1 MALPLIRL
9 VTIKIFRSTSR
20 LEKKTEETNK
30 LSRSILK
37 TLESQ
42 SVFKKKSIA
51 KRENIYRLR
60 RNAIRRK
67 EQEDIVEAS
76 KATSPISKIGKAITS
91 SSQGFL
97 GRILKAIGLTLTGWI
112 VNNMPIIVSFSK
124 QLGERIV
131 KLTGTLSSFTTNTVR
146 LLQELGGLVVIFG
159 RALMSF
165 NFAGAGKQI
174 NSQLEKVKGTFNRM
188 EIDFRDALNLLT
200 EPFKFGDDDEP
211 APGDDNQVPGKPGPQ
226 TPATGG
232 SADFWLLALISLYE
246 NSNTQGAVDVAQS
259 IYNRMGYSGR
269 TARQEILARNQYAP
283 VGEYGKTADWNKV
296 VNRETAIA
304 HIKKFG
310 GNGASPNGL
319 DRVANALLNKSMQQ
333 SAAKF
338 VGNRPD
344 FRSKGFEQQYDD
356 MTNDATRHGQTFG
369 FNRGSAY
376 LGKSTTAAPV
386 PDMSAT
392 TGVSGPQPLGQL
404 GTRPFA
410 VGDVLTQSLGKGVSY
425 IEVTDVKGSRG
436 GKHGG
441 IDIAAPSGTWIALR
455 VDCEWVGYKADFPN
469 GPGTGYGHVLDV
481 WVPSLNVQLRFAH
494 LASKPQTFAKIPAG
508 TSFAQVGSTGKSSG
522 PHLHFEYTATYNSTT
537 YGSDGD
543 PSPYVPYLLFT
554 NNPNSSSFA
563 VPGKGNTVAQVS
575 STGRSTAISS
585 GITPERQGK
594 TLVVAA
600 PQSIQQS
607 PMMTGGSS
615 GESSIVIAGSG
626 LNSLIKQRILMELA
640 YT

>member
-1 MALPLIRL
+1 MNNAVSDSNKSKLSNIREDSNL
-9 VTIKIFRSTSR
+9 FRSR
-20 LEKKTEETNK
+20 
-30 LSRSILK
+30 
-37 TLESQ
+37 
-42 SVFKKKSIA
+42 
-51 KRENIYRLR
+51 REATR
-60 RNAIRRK
+60 RRD
-67 EQEDIVEAS
+67 QEDIVEAS
-76 KATSPISKIGKAITS
+76 SVGGAVKRSGNIISRSTK
-91 SSQGFL
+91 GFL
-97 GRILKAIGLTLTGWI
+97 GRIFDFVGTLMIGWI
-112 VNNMPIIVSFSK
+112 INNVPTIINLAQDITKKAQKLFGILSDGFSGFQDILSGFGEVLSGIYSNVISFDFDDSQGK
-124 QLGERIV
+124 V
-131 KLTGTLSSFTTNTVR
+131 KDGFDKINKGFDKIDLSFRKTIDLFSRNLDRLFDFDTNV
-146 LLQELGGLVVIFG
+146 GGLPLPSDKDVTPGSGG
-159 RALMSF
+159 RVS
-165 NFAGAGKQI
+165 
-174 NSQLEKVKGTFNRM
+174 
-188 EIDFRDALNLLT
+188 
-200 EPFKFGDDDEP
+200 
-211 APGDDNQVPGKPGPQ
+211 
-226 TPATGG
+226 GG
-232 SADFWLLALISLYE
+232 SSDFWLLSLISLYE
-246 NSNTQGAVDVAQS
+246 NSNSQGAVDVAQS

-269 TARQEILARNQYAP
+269 TARQEILAKNQYAP

-386 PDMSAT
+386 PDMGAT

>member
-9 VTIKIFRSTSR
+9 VTIKLLKSATR
-20 LEKKTEETNK
+20 LENKAEETNK
-30 LSRSILK
+30 LSKSVVK
-37 TLESQ
+37 TLQRQ
-42 SVFKKKSIA
+42 SVFKKESIA

-60 RNAIRRK
+60 RDAIRRK
-67 EQEDIVEAS
+67 NQEDLVEAS

-91 SSQGFL
+91 STQGFL

-131 KLTGTLSSFTTNTVR
+131 KLTQTLSSFTSNTTR
-146 LLQELGGLVVIFG
+146 LLQELGGLIVIFA
-159 RALMSF
+159 RNLLSF
-165 NFAGAGKQI
+165 NFSTAGKQI

-188 EIDFRDALNLLT
+188 EIDFRDALQLLT
-200 EPFKFGDDDEP
+200 TPFKFGDDDEP
-211 APGDDNQVPGKPGPQ
+211 APDDDNQVPGKPGPQ

-269 TARQEILARNQYAP
+269 TARQEILARNQYEP
-283 VGEYGKTADWNKV
+283 VGKFGKSADWDKV

-304 HIKKFG
+304 HIKKFP
-310 GNGASPNGL
+310 GNGASPSGL
-319 DRVANALLNKSMQQ
+319 DNVANALLNKSMQQ

-344 FRSKGFEQQYDD
+344 FRSQGFEQKYDD
-356 MTNDATRHGQTFG
+356 MTQDATRHGQTFG
-369 FNRGSAY
+369 FNKGSAY
-376 LGKSTTAAPV
+376 LGKSNTPAPV
-386 PDMSAT
+386 PNMGAT
-392 TGVSGPQPLGQL
+392 SGITGPQPLGQL
-404 GTRPFA
+404 GTRPFVA
-410 VGDVLTQSLGKGVSY
+410 GDVLTQSLGRGVSN
-425 IEVTDVKGSRG
+425 IEVTDVYGSRG

-494 LASKPQTFAKIPAG
+494 LASKPQTFAKLAAG

-522 PHLHFEYTATYNSTT
+522 PHLHFEYTTTYNSSE
-537 YGSDGD
+537 YGSDAD

-563 VPGKGNTVAQVS
+563 VPGKGNTIAQVS

-600 PQSIQQS
+600 PQSMQQS
-607 PMMTGGSS
+607 PMMIGGSGGS
-615 GESSIVIAGSG
+615 TIIIAGVG
-626 LNSLIKQRILMELA
+626 LNSLIKQRVLTELA

>member
-9 VTIKIFRSTSR
+9 VTIKLLKSATR
-20 LEKKTEETNK
+20 LENKAEETNK
-30 LSRSILK
+30 LSKSVVK
-37 TLESQ
+37 TLQRQ
-42 SVFKKKSIA
+42 SVFKKESIA

-60 RNAIRRK
+60 RDAIRRK
-67 EQEDIVEAS
+67 NQEDLVEAS

-91 SSQGFL
+91 STQGFL

-131 KLTGTLSSFTTNTVR
+131 KLTQNLSSFTANTTR
-146 LLQELGGLVVIFG
+146 LLQEIGGLIVIFA
-159 RALMSF
+159 RNLLSF
-165 NFAGAGKQI
+165 NFSGAGKQI

-188 EIDFRDALNLLT
+188 EIDFRDALNLLI

-211 APGDDNQVPGKPGPQ
+211 TTGDDNQVPGKPGPQ

-283 VGEYGKTADWNKV
+283 VGEYGKAADWNKV

-310 GNGASPNGL
+310 GNAASPSGL

-356 MTNDATRHGQTFG
+356 MIQDTTRHGQTFG
-369 FNRGSAY
+369 FNKGSAY
-376 LGKSTTAAPV
+376 LGKSNAPAPV
-386 PDMSAT
+386 PNMGAT
-392 TGVSGPQPLGQL
+392 SGITGPQPLGQL
-404 GTRPFA
+404 GTRPFVA
-410 VGDVLTQSLGKGVSY
+410 GDVLTQSLGRGVSN
-425 IEVTDVKGSRG
+425 IEVTDVYGSRG

-494 LASKPQTFAKIPAG
+494 LASKPQTFAKLAAG

-522 PHLHFEYTATYNSTT
+522 PHLHFEYTTTYNSSE
-537 YGSDGD
+537 YGSDAD

-563 VPGKGNTVAQVS
+563 VPGKGNTIAQVS

-600 PQSIQQS
+600 PQSMQQS
-607 PMMTGGSS
+607 PMMIGGS
-615 GESSIVIAGSG
+615 GGTIIIAGVG
-626 LNSLIKQRILMELA
+626 LNSLIKQRVLTELA